1 MIGIFNTIKIAGTEF
16 PRPSDFEIKRED
28 VLAGEYTTLLGE
40 TRADRIG
47 WKFSDT
53 EIKFDLLP
61 DTLLSVLTSLSG
73 EFEIEF
79 TDSDKK
85 YTETAIRKSFSN
97 IPTAIIGDGG
107 AAMWKDVSVEVT
119 FINVHTD

>member
-1 MIGIFNTIKIAGTEF
+1 MIGIFETIKIAGTEF

-47 WKFSDT
+47 WKFADT
-53 EIKFDLLP
+53 ELKFELLP
-61 DTLLSVLTSLSG
+61 ADKLSVLTGLSR
-73 EFEIEF
+73 EFTIEF
-79 TDSDKK
+79 TDSDTT

-97 IPTAIIGDGG
+97 IPTAILGNGG
-107 AAMWKDVSVEVT
+107 AAMWKDVSMEVT
-119 FINVHTD
+119 FINVHTE

>member
-1 MIGIFNTIKIAGTEF
+1 M
-16 PRPSDFEIKRED
+16 
-28 VLAGEYTTLLGE
+28 LAGEYTTLLGE

-73 EFEIEF
+73 EFYIEF
-79 TDSDKK
+79 SDSDKT

-97 IPTAIIGDGG
+97 IPTAILGNGG
-107 AAMWKDVSVEVT
+107 AAMWKDVSMEVT
-119 FINVHTD
+119 FINVHTE